1 MYIKKSVLAVCA
13 VILVIVTA
21 VGTVM
26 VVNPFGVLGFG
37 DFFKFNT
44 GVAVLKRYFYEDL
57 NNKDLVDG
65 ALTGLAYS
73 ANDAYTVYMNTDVAE
88 DFMESV
94 DSDDYSGVGLYIT
107 SDPDDNKVLV
117 VSPLSDSPAEKAGIV
132 SGDKIVA
139 IDGKNVNGDNIDEVA
154 KSMKGKTGTEVKL
167 RVLKKSTGEETDIVL
182 NRATIKR
189 ETVESKMINNEVGY
203 IAITQFGVHT
213 YDEFAEQFNALTQK
227 GMKKLVL
234 DLRNNPGGYVDMA
247 VKIAD
252 TFIDSGD
259 IVYTMDRN
267 GKKRYHKAE
276 KGAVDIP
283 IVTLTNGGSAS
294 ASEILIG
301 ALKDHGIAK
310 SVGEKT
316 FGKGVTQIPYQ
327 FSDGS
332 IIKVT
337 DSRYYTP
344 SGVCID
350 KEGIKPDVEVKVD
363 AEKYADISKM
373 SYSEDE
379 QLRAAVG
386 LLEKE

>member
-13 VILVIVTA
+13 VVLVIATA

-26 VVNPFGVLGFG
+26 AVNPFGVLGFG

-44 GVAVLKRYFYEDL
+44 GVAVLKRYFYKDL
-57 NNKDLVDG
+57 DNNDLVDG

-73 ANDAYTVYMNTDVAE
+73 ANDAYTLYMNTDVAE

-189 ETVESKMINNEVGY
+189 ETVESKMINSEVGY

-373 SYSEDE
+373 RFSEDE

>member
-13 VILVIVTA
+13 VVLVIATA

-26 VVNPFGVLGFG
+26 AVNPFGVLGFG

-44 GVAVLKRYFYEDL
+44 GVAVLKRYFYKDL
-57 NNKDLVDG
+57 DNNDLVDG

-73 ANDAYTVYMNTDVAE
+73 ANDAYTLYMNTDVAE

-189 ETVESKMINNEVGY
+189 ETVESKMINSEVGY

-373 SYSEDE
+373 SFSEDE

>member
-1 MYIKKSVLAVCA
+1 
-13 VILVIVTA
+13 
-21 VGTVM
+21 
-26 VVNPFGVLGFG
+26 
-37 DFFKFNT
+37 
-44 GVAVLKRYFYEDL
+44 
-57 NNKDLVDG
+57 
-65 ALTGLAYS
+65 
-73 ANDAYTVYMNTDVAE
+73 
-88 DFMESV
+88 
-94 DSDDYSGVGLYIT
+94 
-107 SDPDDNKVLV
+107 
-117 VSPLSDSPAEKAGIV
+117 
-132 SGDKIVA
+132 
-139 IDGKNVNGDNIDEVA
+139 
-154 KSMKGKTGTEVKL
+154 
-167 RVLKKSTGEETDIVL
+167 
-182 NRATIKR
+182 
-189 ETVESKMINNEVGY
+189 
-203 IAITQFGVHT
+203 
-213 YDEFAEQFNALTQK
+213 
-227 GMKKLVL
+227 MKKLVL

>member
-13 VILVIVTA
+13 VVLVIATA

-26 VVNPFGVLGFG
+26 AVNPFGVLGFG

-44 GVAVLKRYFYEDL
+44 GVAVLKRYFYKDL
-57 NNKDLVDG
+57 DNNDLVDG

-73 ANDAYTVYMNTDVAE
+73 ANDAYTLYMNTDVAE

-189 ETVESKMINNEVGY
+189 ETVESKMINSEVGY

-227 GMKKLVL
+227 GMKKLVI

-259 IVYTMDRN
+259 IVYTMGRK

-350 KEGIKPDVEVKVD
+350 KEGIKPDAEVKVD

-373 SYSEDE
+373 SFSEDE

>member
-13 VILVIVTA
+13 VILVIATA

-26 VVNPFGVLGFG
+26 AVNPFGVLGFN

-57 NNKDLVDG
+57 DNNDLVDG

-73 ANDAYTVYMNTDVAE
+73 ANDAYTLYMNTDVAE

-139 IDGKNVNGDNIDEVA
+139 IDGKNVSGDNIDEVA

-189 ETVESKMINNEVGY
+189 ETVESKMINSEVGY

-213 YDEFAEQFNALTQK
+213 YDEFAEQFNALTKK

-259 IVYTMDRN
+259 IVYTMDRK

-276 KGAVDIP
+276 KGTTKLP

-373 SYSEDE
+373 SFSEDE